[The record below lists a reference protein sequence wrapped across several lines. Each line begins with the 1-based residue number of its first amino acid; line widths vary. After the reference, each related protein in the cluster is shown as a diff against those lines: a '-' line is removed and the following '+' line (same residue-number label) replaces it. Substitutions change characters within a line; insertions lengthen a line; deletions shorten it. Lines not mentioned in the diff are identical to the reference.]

1 MNMISCIF
9 SCHHTKKERTNI
21 KKELTFIRV
30 YVCVCVHVC
39 IGLNDIWVG
48 KAFKHLWLCLLKHL
62 NTVWVMVDQGFLYT
76 YRLLH
81 NLDKV
86 EKKCLL
92 CWQSLYI
99 ATTYFNLEW
108 LTYWSHQYFYILK
121 AVNIH
126 STIDC
131 YFKSEF
137 W

>member
-1 MNMISCIF
+1 MC
-9 SCHHTKKERTNI
+9 
-21 KKELTFIRV
+21 V
-30 YVCVCVHVC
+30 YVC

-62 NTVWVMVDQGFLYT
+62 NTVWVMVDQGFPYT

-108 LTYWSHQYFYILK
+108 LTYWSLQYFYILK
-121 AVNIH
+121 ASCQHTQYYWLLFQIWVLIEL
-126 STIDC
+126 SQ
-131 YFKSEF
+131 FKHYLHFPILTGMYENY
-137 W
+137 

>member
-1 MNMISCIF
+1 MC
-9 SCHHTKKERTNI
+9 
-21 KKELTFIRV
+21 V
-30 YVCVCVHVC
+30 YVC

-62 NTVWVMVDQGFLYT
+62 NTVWVMVDQGFPYT

-126 STIDC
+126 STYWLLFQIWVLIELSQ
-131 YFKSEF
+131 FKHYLHFPILTGMYENY
-137 W
+137 